1 MAYYKLYFLVKH
13 ESLMLFCHPNLL
25 FFKDSYFALSC
36 LGIDKK
42 SNSESRLWMNRIGFV
57 HSIGITGSFWQIGRK
72 RKKKFTCHLMY
83 PTNENTV
90 YSRDVLYIK
99 RDLLLL
105 CRIPG
110 GFQGQVGG

>member
-1 MAYYKLYFLVKH
+1 
-13 ESLMLFCHPNLL
+13 
-25 FFKDSYFALSC
+25 
-36 LGIDKK
+36 
-42 SNSESRLWMNRIGFV
+42 MNRIGFV
-57 HSIGITGSFWQIGRK
+57 YSIGITVFIK
-72 RKKKFTCHLMY
+72 LEAKEKKKFTSHLMY